1 MHKFSAGQAAPKVQ
15 YSFEHVSTWFTV
27 ESNDQDNPLVWRVTT
42 QLCDVTVALQLGQWE
57 GHDLGT
63 SFQEI
68 LASGRT
74 LGNSCLG
81 IAELRIV
88 KLNFFEPKTVKDCR
102 LICGVGPSVQAC
114 TLLMELTLAGPQV

>member
-1 MHKFSAGQAAPKVQ
+1 MAWPDCKGGSASVSSSKLGWSNDACSAENRYPSSFLYHSCIFLRCIFVPPTQTSENMHKFSAGQAAPKVQ

-42 QLCDVTVALQLGQWE
+42 QLCDVSVALQLGQWE

-68 LASGRT
+68 LA
-74 LGNSCLG
+74 
-81 IAELRIV
+81 
-88 KLNFFEPKTVKDCR
+88 
-102 LICGVGPSVQAC
+102 
-114 TLLMELTLAGPQV
+114 